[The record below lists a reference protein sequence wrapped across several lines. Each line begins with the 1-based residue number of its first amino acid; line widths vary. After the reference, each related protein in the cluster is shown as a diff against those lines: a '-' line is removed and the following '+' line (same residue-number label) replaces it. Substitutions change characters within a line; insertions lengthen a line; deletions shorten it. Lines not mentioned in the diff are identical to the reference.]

1 VLPLALPAVMLVVG
15 YPRNDRSRYRIA
27 EDFSR
32 SLLATLPPGAHLMA
46 SDDNILFVLIYL
58 TLVENVRPDVDL
70 VMQGAGGSGAPQL
83 RFDPEGDPLFMT
95 HHPNW
100 TLPALEI
107 VPVGLVFR
115 ALRAGSPL
123 PEPIVPAT
131 TLAGENDPRVPKDH
145 LTRNLI
151 GDFHYMLGI
160 TWEIRDWPRARD
172 ELELASKIAFDNDV
186 LHYNLG
192 LIYWR
197 NGLFDR
203 SLAAFQRSAEINPR
217 HLASNDRVYPMDKV
231 RELRAEVD
239 RVRRIEAALA
249 QSPQLLAAGPADASS
264 PEWHLVLATLLE
276 ARGEDLAALGHRL
289 RAAELGV
296 RDPPRQDHQS

>member
-1 VLPLALPAVMLVVG
+1 MLVVG
-15 YPRNDRSRYRIA
+15 YPKYDRSRFRIA

-32 SLLATLPPGAHLMA
+32 SLLGTLPPGAHLMA

-58 TLVENVRPDVDL
+58 SLVERVRPDVDL
-70 VMQGAGGSGAPQL
+70 VMQGAGGSGTPQL
-83 RFDPEGDPLFMT
+83 RFDPEGDPLFIT

-100 TLPALEI
+100 SLPALEI

-115 ALRAGSPL
+115 AIRAGAPL
-123 PEPIVPAT
+123 PRPMIPSTALE
-131 TLAGENDPRVPKDH
+131 GENDPRVPKDH

-172 ELELASKIAFDNDV
+172 ELELASAIAFDNDV

-203 SLAAFQRSAEINPR
+203 SLAAFEQSNRINPR
-217 HLASNDRVYPMDKV
+217 HLASNDKVYPVDKV
-231 RELRAEVD
+231 RELQAEVS

-249 QSPQLLAAGPADASS
+249 QSPQLLAAGPAAESS
-264 PEWHLVLATLLE
+264 PEWHLVMASLLE
-276 ARGEDLAALGHRL
+276 ARGEELAAHGHRL
-289 RAAELGV
+289 RATELGGA
-296 RDPPRQDHQS
+296 PPRRTSFTR